1 MKKQTRKIVLVGNV
15 PSFLILFR
23 RDLVIDL
30 LSKGYEVYCMAN
42 GYSEQERVQVEGW
55 GAIAVN
61 HSLDVKGLSPWA
73 DIKATYQLYKA
84 LKKIQPDVVL
94 ASFVKPVIFTAVA
107 AWLAKVKIKV
117 GMIEGLGNAFTPF
130 RSGFDK
136 KARVLKKIQVFLYK
150 ISLPLLDKLILL
162 NPDDKKDLVDF
173 YNIPVKQLHIL
184 GGIGVDLVE
193 YGYTKPEQVDG
204 KVVFLFIGRLV
215 EAKGIFEFIEAA
227 EIVKKNYPETVF
239 RVIGGLDEK
248 NPFAV
253 SAESISQFV
262 AQGVIEYK
270 GHVRDVIK
278 EIQGSHVFVLP
289 SYREGVPRST
299 QEAMA
304 IGRAVITTDVPGCNV
319 TVQSGV
325 NGFLVPL
332 WDVPELVDKII
343 FFLENRSEIVRMGV
357 ESRRMAENLFDV
369 KKINHTLIN
378 IIES

>member
-332 WDVPELVDKII
+332 WDVPELVDKMI

>member
-136 KARVLKKIQVFLYK
+136 KARVLKKIQVF
-150 ISLPLLDKLILL
+150 
-162 NPDDKKDLVDF
+162 
-173 YNIPVKQLHIL
+173 
-184 GGIGVDLVE
+184 
-193 YGYTKPEQVDG
+193 
-204 KVVFLFIGRLV
+204 
-215 EAKGIFEFIEAA
+215 
-227 EIVKKNYPETVF
+227 
-239 RVIGGLDEK
+239 
-248 NPFAV
+248 
-253 SAESISQFV
+253 
-262 AQGVIEYK
+262 
-270 GHVRDVIK
+270 
-278 EIQGSHVFVLP
+278 
-289 SYREGVPRST
+289 
-299 QEAMA
+299 
-304 IGRAVITTDVPGCNV
+304 
-319 TVQSGV
+319 
-325 NGFLVPL
+325 
-332 WDVPELVDKII
+332 
-343 FFLENRSEIVRMGV
+343 
-357 ESRRMAENLFDV
+357 
-369 KKINHTLIN
+369 
-378 IIES
+378 